1 MGFKILVDQEHWS
14 DGITNYYYQ
23 LDDADRSDVTGDRN
37 PRTSSWIAGIYTRA
51 VINRAFVETPQVL
64 AAFRNA
70 DLVSFEVDPF
80 PELEGAEF
88 CRQVMDTTVGIDDG
102 DIVTTCYH
110 VGHFLRFRWIT
121 RAPQAASHL
130 VKNRKDN

>member
-1 MGFKILVDQEHWS
+1 VQHPEIEVVAAPR
-14 DGITNYYYQ
+14 NQ

-88 CRQVMDTTVGIDDG
+88 MW
-102 DIVTTCYH
+102 VTFC
-110 VGHFLRFRWIT
+110 VSGG
-121 RAPQAASHL
+121 
-130 VKNRKDN
+130 